1 MGQHFPAH
9 ALHLSHVEL
18 SPRGVY
24 EMRVT
29 ITSKPVGA
37 VRGMWLVSLQVGQT
51 YNLKDD
57 VAKALVMNAYAIEER
72 RFGERRRMSRDKA
85 PGRRQMDTH
94 LAKAGHY
101 A

>member
-1 MGQHFPAH
+1 
-9 ALHLSHVEL
+9 
-18 SPRGVY
+18 
-24 EMRVT
+24 MRVT

-57 VAKALVMNAYAIEER
+57 VAEALVMNAYAIEER
-72 RFGERRRMSRDKA
+72 RFGERRRACRDEA
-85 PGRRQMDTH
+85 LGRRQTDTRP
-94 LAKAGHY
+94 AKAGHY